1 MHILHILVFLRGTP
15 GCSGVQEGSLSLFLQ
30 AKPDSPGEKGEVP
43 AESHRLFFV
52 RQTLRPRATFDP
64 SQAARQVGVP
74 QGPGN
79 EQERA
84 KMKVVA
90 CNWKEWAET
99 QAEQDDNCRYIMSP
113 GTLPAGEHWR
123 VMFYFSDWL
132 TVLFGPEETVEHAE
146 WMRVAYSLVA
156 ILIALV
162 CVFLPV
168 RKQDTQVSLTLGALS
183 FPVFSLVALRFC
195 EAFPAPSFTTLYL
208 VLTLAANLSGWLSF
222 VLWRFDHKVKS
233 VTNALYV
240 FLGSGLF
247 VLFLSG
253 MDGHW
258 PYIGMDIGSPPT
270 YNLPYFVGAVVAIA
284 CTILTIVLNTRFVL
298 DLVFHFCTANYLVL
312 ALLAGLLPSI
322 DFFKDTKQGEYER
335 NKAMNYG
342 VGCGVVVLVTV
353 AKFLLNRNSPTKE
366 DLDQDSEIEMADP
379 EVGVDKNS
387 NPLLRESSDTL
398 TSNPLW
404 ALSQEPKLPGED
416 EEEAGEG

>member
-1 MHILHILVFLRGTP
+1 MADQPEPTQTDSTDRRLVSAWILGHVL
-15 GCSGVQEGSLSLFLQ
+15 
-30 AKPDSPGEKGEVP
+30 
-43 AESHRLFFV
+43 
-52 RQTLRPRATFDP
+52 
-64 SQAARQVGVP
+64 
-74 QGPGN
+74 
-79 EQERA
+79 
-84 KMKVVA
+84 
-90 CNWKEWAET
+90 
-99 QAEQDDNCRYIMSP
+99 
-113 GTLPAGEHWR
+113 
-123 VMFYFSDWL
+123 
-132 TVLFGPEETVEHAE
+132 LFGA
-146 WMRVAYSLVA
+146 S
-156 ILIALV
+156 
-162 CVFLPV
+162 
-168 RKQDTQVSLTLGALS
+168 
-183 FPVFSLVALRFC
+183 
-195 EAFPAPSFTTLYL
+195 
-208 VLTLAANLSGWLSF
+208 
-222 VLWRFDHKVKS
+222 
-233 VTNALYV
+233 ALY
-240 FLGSGLF
+240 
-247 VLFLSG
+247 
-253 MDGHW
+253 
-258 PYIGMDIGSPPT
+258 IGSNGRSNPT
-270 YNLPYFVGAVVAIA
+270 IAAAVGLLVAIA